1 MIDRLIDLY
10 NEYVAKYDDF
20 PIVTYN
26 LTEDQQDKLQAIINE
41 KMLKSQNLISNY
53 VTGDLSEQ
61 QTKELIALQ
70 QMGRRRRG
78 EYDDGVPRVKVPSP
92 AP

>member
-26 LTEDQQDKLQAIINE
+26 LTEDQQETLIDVVELALTENRQITKAETDKFQP
-41 KMLKSQNLISNY
+41 
-53 VTGDLSEQ
+53 D
-61 QTKELIALQ
+61 
-70 QMGRRRRG
+70 
-78 EYDDGVPRVKVPSP
+78 DDGIDF
-92 AP
+92 

>member
-26 LTEDQQDKLQAIINE
+26 LTE
-41 KMLKSQNLISNY
+41 
-53 VTGDLSEQ
+53 EQ
-61 QTKELIALQ
+61 QEALIDVVELALTENRQITKAEI
-70 QMGRRRRG
+70 
-78 EYDDGVPRVKVPSP
+78 D
-92 AP
+92 

>member
-26 LTEDQQDKLQAIINE
+26 LTEDQQESLIDVVELALTENREITKTEIDKFQP
-41 KMLKSQNLISNY
+41 
-53 VTGDLSEQ
+53 D
-61 QTKELIALQ
+61 
-70 QMGRRRRG
+70 
-78 EYDDGVPRVKVPSP
+78 DDGIDF
-92 AP
+92 